1 MFMKSNVG
9 QIDRIIRVILSI
21 VIFYAYCIGWI
32 TGLLALAAPIFSF
45 VLAVT
50 ALTGDCFLYD
60 WIKMGTKI
68 K

>member
-1 MFMKSNVG
+1 M
-9 QIDRIIRVILSI
+9 RI
-21 VIFYAYCIGWI
+21 
-32 TGLLALAAPIFSF
+32 ALDGSF

>member
-1 MFMKSNVG
+1 M
-9 QIDRIIRVILSI
+9 
-21 VIFYAYCIGWI
+21 
-32 TGLLALAAPIFSF
+32 AAPIFSF